1 MKNSEKY
8 SIVPGFI
15 RDKFR
20 EYRKT
25 KEDQESPKEDEKREK
40 ENATMGEG
48 YKKGGMVRAKKKAPV
63 KMAKGGMMCS
73 PRKKMAMG
81 GMVKGY
87 KKGGMVSRSGCK

>member
-8 SIVPGFI
+8 SIVPSFI

-25 KEDQESPKEDEKREK
+25 KEDQESSKSDEKREK
-40 ENATMGEG
+40 ENAMMEKNE
-48 YKKGGMVRAKKKAPV
+48 YAK
-63 KMAKGGMMCS
+63 
-73 PRKKMAMG
+73 G

-87 KKGGMVSRSGCK
+87 AKGGMVSPRGVGKARNKPCKVY